1 LRHHGEIARIEIDPA
16 ECAGGISPELMR
28 NIAKVIKPLGFKW
41 VCLDLEGYRMGSL
54 NEALSND
61 VLSNE
66 ALSNEAL
73 SNEAPSNT
81 GPGSQVRVDFGLPV
95 LPSAK

>member
-1 LRHHGEIARIEIDPA
+1 
-16 ECAGGISPELMR
+16 MR

-54 NEALSND
+54 NEALSNEALSNGA
-61 VLSNE
+61 LSNE

-73 SNEAPSNT
+73 SNEVLSNT

>member
-1 LRHHGEIARIEIDPA
+1 
-16 ECAGGISPELMR
+16 MR

-54 NEALSND
+54 NEALSNEA
-61 VLSNE
+61 LSNE

-73 SNEAPSNT
+73 SNEALSNEALSNEVLSNT